1 MEANDKDLLPPSI
14 DPKKK
19 AIGIR
24 KVTGVN
30 EASTRSIMTVRGHT
44 VITDEKESD
53 SGPTPLEM
61 TLSSLIGCGAPLST
75 AAQRR

>member
-24 KVTGVN
+24 KVTGVSH
-30 EASTRSIMTVRGHT
+30 EQIGEVQ
-44 VITDEKESD
+44 
-53 SGPTPLEM
+53 PLLQLFQQVKN
-61 TLSSLIGCGAPLST
+61 LSLN
-75 AAQRR
+75 